1 VWRVIAVV
9 DDEESVRNAMVR
21 LLRAA
26 DYPARGFASGDEF
39 LKNWPADRPDCLV
52 LDLRMPGLSGMDVQR
67 ALNRTGAHLP
77 VVIVSA
83 HDSPAA
89 REECLREGA
98 VAYLCKPV
106 DERVLLNALK
116 SLASA
121 FPIS

>member
-1 VWRVIAVV
+1 VIAVV

-39 LKNWPADRPDCLV
+39 LQSWRTDRPDCLV

-83 HDSPAA
+83 HDSPSA

-116 SLASA
+116 LLAQT
-121 FPIS
+121 FPVS